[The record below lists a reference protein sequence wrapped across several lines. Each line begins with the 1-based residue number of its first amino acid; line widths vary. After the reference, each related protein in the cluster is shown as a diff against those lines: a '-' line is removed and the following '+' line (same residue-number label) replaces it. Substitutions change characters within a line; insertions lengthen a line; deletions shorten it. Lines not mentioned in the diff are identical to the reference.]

1 MVVIIWYEIRTP
13 SCTKPTQSIGDCR
26 WTGHAG
32 YEWVALEKWC
42 LLEWAVRR
50 GISPHPLK
58 QWAVGS
64 GSAAGLASTPLSQIR
79 QEEMAPEAA
88 RNTHLDIL
96 LQTHVCGRTRK
107 CACAHTDTGQ
117 HKCSFFFLNT
127 FFLINWCKPSLT
139 LSLFRFI
146 YLITVC
152 SIFQCV
158 T

>member
-1 MVVIIWYEIRTP
+1 M
-13 SCTKPTQSIGDCR
+13 
-26 WTGHAG
+26 
-32 YEWVALEKWC
+32 
-42 LLEWAVRR
+42 RR

-88 RNTHLDIL
+88 HNTHLDIL

-117 HKCSFFFLNT
+117 HKCSFFFKY
-127 FFLINWCKPSLT
+127 FFSYKLM
-139 LSLFRFI
+139 
-146 YLITVC
+146 
-152 SIFQCV
+152 
-158 T
+158 